1 MAECVCLENRSPFTR
16 TVGSNPTSSDLKK
29 HAKACFFLVE
39 RGRSRTHGGVR
50 EERSDEELASLRS
63 RGDKARRAEGRH
75 ARVHPADFETK
86 ARNSSAFVVSEEVG
100 VATTVLVSCRLQS
113 K

>member
-1 MAECVCLENRSPFTR
+1 MVRSVTQGKKKVAQTTIGAIFTYHWLSRRIIKIRLENRSPFTR

-50 EERSDEELASLRS
+50 EERSDEAIQFPRPPIGS
-63 RGDKARRAEGRH
+63 RRCARDDGVQGDGIA
-75 ARVHPADFETK
+75 
-86 ARNSSAFVVSEEVG
+86 
-100 VATTVLVSCRLQS
+100 
-113 K
+113 